1 MEDVYTTVSKNATA
15 HYRDRG
21 SKFLGYVFSVTS
33 SDQANNCLQLVKEE
47 HPSATHHCFAWRLG
61 IKGEHYRAYDDGE
74 PSGTAGRPIYD
85 AIRSAGITNV
95 LVVVVRYFGGTQLG
109 KPGLIQ
115 AYKETTIAVIAAAG
129 TEQKAVT
136 ILANCKFDYEWMN
149 VVMTELKKVEA
160 KILTMDSASQVEM
173 KFELRLSL
181 FETIQAAL
189 LEKTRQQIKFF

>member
-1 MEDVYTTVSKNATA
+1 M
-15 HYRDRG
+15 
-21 SKFLGYVFSVTS
+21 
-33 SDQANNCLQLVKEE
+33 
-47 HPSATHHCFAWRLG
+47 G

-115 AYKETTIAVIAAAG
+115 AYKETTIAVIAEAG

-136 ILANCKFDYEWMN
+136 TIANCKFDYEWMN

-181 FETIQAAL
+181 FETIQTAL